1 MKPFKGFRGCASWLL
16 LLAMTVG
23 ERLAAQTGNAPGN
36 AHPLWQVHG
45 SSNSVYLLGSIH
57 FAKEDF
63 YPLAKPIEQAYQ
75 RASTVVFEANPG
87 EMKSMETQTKLL
99 KAGMCP
105 AGETLSQRV
114 SKETYAGLQSWLKNA
129 VGVPSALD
137 QMKPW
142 LALLAT
148 SVLVH
153 EAWADGGTLRLRQQA
168 GNYRVAVF
176 TSPALLRAAKEMA
189 VEHQSLTH
197 V

>member
-23 ERLAAQTGNAPGN
+23 ERLAAQTANATGN

-87 EMKSMETQTKLL
+87 EMKRSE
-99 KAGMCP
+99 
-105 AGETLSQRV
+105 ERRV
-114 SKETYAGLQSWLKNA
+114 GKGGW
-129 VGVPSALD
+129 
-137 QMKPW
+137 
-142 LALLAT
+142 
-148 SVLVH
+148 
-153 EAWADGGTLRLRQQA
+153 AW
-168 GNYRVAVF
+168 
-176 TSPALLRAAKEMA
+176 
-189 VEHQSLTH
+189 
-197 V
+197 